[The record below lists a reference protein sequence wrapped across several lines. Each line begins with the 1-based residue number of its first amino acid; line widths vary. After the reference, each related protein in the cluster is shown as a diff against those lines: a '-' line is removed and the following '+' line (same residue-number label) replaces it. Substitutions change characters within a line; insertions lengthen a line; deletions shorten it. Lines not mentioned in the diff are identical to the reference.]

1 MDEMQIQHKIAQ
13 RAIKTRA
20 TYYIYIYIYTPI
32 RSISHAARDH
42 MLPACSANALDSGD
56 HVRFIARV
64 E

>member
-20 TYYIYIYIYTPI
+20 TYYIYTPI